1 MNLYTQISDMFSR
14 ELNAHGR
21 AFVNYEALAGVEKK
35 DMTIDGFPAKL
46 LFNPA
51 RVRSVMADVSPE
63 ALQQRACFLC
73 PDGVEEHQ
81 LTHNWDSPTG
91 HTYYI
96 RVNPFPIF
104 SPHFTVSSS
113 VHERQELLPHLE
125 SMLHLAQQLPE
136 MTIFYNGPMC
146 GASAPDH
153 MHFQAVPRHS
163 LPIEDHFSTNYA
175 NAILVQETDLQ
186 THLAAVKKVLAMGT
200 IPEEASQTGSLTIGA
215 SHAEEYEPR
224 WNIVSWYEPAPN
236 GDVQHSSMAQSAIQN
251 SSELSSQQKTILN
264 NTEQPLNHIEPTPAG
279 SFHTVIFFRK
289 ESRPMCFF
297 APEEERILFS
307 PATVEMAGIGIV
319 ANRESFDRLTPDRLR
334 DIIREV
340 ADTPYPVTN
349 SQ

>member
-1 MNLYTQISDMFSR
+1 MKLFQLINEMFSR
-14 ELNAHGR
+14 ELASHGR
-21 AFVNYEALAGVEKK
+21 AFVNYQALSGVEVK

-46 LFNPA
+46 FFNPA

-63 ALQQRACFLC
+63 ALQKRACFLC

-125 SMLHLAQQLPE
+125 SMLHLAKELPE

-175 NAILVQETDLQ
+175 NAILVQESDLQ

-200 IPEEASQTGSLTIGA
+200 IPEEASQTGSLTAGA

-224 WNIVSWYEPAPN
+224 WNIVSWYEPE
-236 GDVQHSSMAQSAIQN
+236 SN
-251 SSELSSQQKTILN
+251 SPQDGLTAVGGLTSNSQRR
-264 NTEQPLNHIEPTPAG
+264 
-279 SFHTVIFFRK
+279 SFYTVVFFRR
-289 ESRPMCFF
+289 ESRPQCFF

-307 PATVEMAGIGIV
+307 PATVEMGGIGIV
-319 ANRESFDRLTPDRLR
+319 ANRESFDRITPEVLR
-334 DIIREV
+334 SMIQEV
-340 ADTPYPVTN
+340 ADKIV
-349 SQ
+349 

>member
-1 MNLYTQISDMFSR
+1 MFSR
-14 ELNAHGR
+14 ELSAHGR
-21 AFVNYEALAGVEKK
+21 AFLNYEALAGVEVK

-46 LFNPA
+46 FFNPA

-63 ALQQRACFLC
+63 ALQKRACFLC
-73 PDGVEEHQ
+73 PDGVEENQ
-81 LTHNWDSPTG
+81 LTHNWESPTG

-125 SMLHLAQQLPE
+125 AMLHLAKELPE

-175 NAILVQETDLQ
+175 HAILVQETDLQ
-186 THLAAVKKVLAMGT
+186 SHLAAVKRVLAMGT

-224 WNIVSWYEPAPN
+224 WNIVTWYE
-236 GDVQHSSMAQSAIQN
+236 DMW
-251 SSELSSQQKTILN
+251 
-264 NTEQPLNHIEPTPAG
+264 
-279 SFHTVIFFRK
+279 HTVIFFRR

-319 ANRESFDRLTPDRLR
+319 ANRESFDRLTPARLR

-340 ADTPYPVTN
+340 ADNPLA
-349 SQ
+349 

>member
-1 MNLYTQISDMFSR
+1 MFSR

-21 AFVNYEALAGVEKK
+21 AFLNYEALAGVEVK

-46 LFNPA
+46 FFNPA

-73 PDGVEEHQ
+73 PDGVEENQ
-81 LTHNWDSPTG
+81 LTHNWESPTG

-125 SMLHLAQQLPE
+125 SMLHLAKELPE

-186 THLAAVKKVLAMGT
+186 SHLAAVKRVLAMGT

-224 WNIVSWYEPAPN
+224 WNIVTWYE
-236 GDVQHSSMAQSAIQN
+236 DMW
-251 SSELSSQQKTILN
+251 
-264 NTEQPLNHIEPTPAG
+264 
-279 SFHTVIFFRK
+279 HTVIFFRR

-319 ANRESFDRLTPDRLR
+319 ANRESFDRLTPARLR

-340 ADTPYPVTN
+340 ADNPLA
-349 SQ
+349 

>member
-1 MNLYTQISDMFSR
+1 MTLYQQITDMFSR
-14 ELNAHGR
+14 ELASHGR
-21 AFVNYEALAGVEKK
+21 AFVNYQALSQVEVK

-46 LFNPA
+46 FFNPA

-63 ALQQRACFLC
+63 ALQKRACFLC

-81 LTHNWDSPTG
+81 LTHNWDSHTG

-125 SMLHLAQQLPE
+125 SMLHLAKELPE

-200 IPEEASQTGSLTIGA
+200 IPEEASQTGSLTAGA

-224 WNIVSWYEPAPN
+224 WNIVTWYDE
-236 GDVQHSSMAQSAIQN
+236 
-251 SSELSSQQKTILN
+251 KW
-264 NTEQPLNHIEPTPAG
+264 
-279 SFHTVIFFRK
+279 HTVIFFRK

-319 ANRESFDRLTPDRLR
+319 ANRESFDRLTPARLR

-340 ADTPYPVTN
+340 ADTLPITDT
-349 SQ
+349 Q

>member
-1 MNLYTQISDMFSR
+1 MGVEGTYPNEREEVMTLFQRINDMFSR
-14 ELNAHGR
+14 ELEAHGR
-21 AFVNYEALAGVEKK
+21 AFLNYEALAGVEKK
-35 DMTIDGFPAKL
+35 DMTIDGFPAQL
-46 LFNPA
+46 FFNPA

-163 LPIEDHFSTNYA
+163 LPIEDHFDTNYA
-175 NAILVQETDLQ
+175 NAILVQEADLQ
-186 THLAAVKKVLAMGT
+186 DQLAAVKRILAMGT

-224 WNIVSWYEPAPN
+224 WNIVSWY
-236 GDVQHSSMAQSAIQN
+236 DD
-251 SSELSSQQKTILN
+251 T
-264 NTEQPLNHIEPTPAG
+264 
-279 SFHTVIFFRK
+279 FHTVIFFRR

-307 PATVEMAGIGIV
+307 PATVEMGGIGIV
-319 ANRESFDRLTPDRLR
+319 ANRESFDRLTPEKLR
-334 DIIREV
+334 EIIREV
-340 ADTPYPVTN
+340 ADKLV
-349 SQ
+349 

>member
-1 MNLYTQISDMFSR
+1 MKLFQLINEMFSR
-14 ELNAHGR
+14 ELASHGR
-21 AFVNYEALAGVEKK
+21 AFVNYQALSQVEVK

-46 LFNPA
+46 FFNPA

-63 ALQQRACFLC
+63 ALQKRACFLC

-125 SMLHLAQQLPE
+125 SMLHLAKELPE

-186 THLAAVKKVLAMGT
+186 THLVAVKKVLAMGA
-200 IPEEASQTGSLTIGA
+200 IPKEACQTGSLTAGA

-224 WNIVSWYEPAPN
+224 WNIISWYEPA
-236 GDVQHSSMAQSAIQN
+236 SSPKFN
-251 SSELSSQQKTILN
+251 TI
-264 NTEQPLNHIEPTPAG
+264 
-279 SFHTVIFFRK
+279 IFFRK

-319 ANRESFDRLTPDRLR
+319 ANRESFDRLTPSKLR

-340 ADTPYPVTN
+340 ADTLPITDT
-349 SQ
+349 Q

>member
-1 MNLYTQISDMFSR
+1 MFSR
-14 ELNAHGR
+14 ELASHGR
-21 AFVNYEALAGVEKK
+21 AFVNYQALSGVEVK

-46 LFNPA
+46 FFNPA

-63 ALQQRACFLC
+63 ALQKRACFLC
-73 PDGVEEHQ
+73 PDGVEENQ
-81 LTHNWDSPTG
+81 LTHNWESPTG

-125 SMLHLAQQLPE
+125 AMLHLAKELPE

-186 THLAAVKKVLAMGT
+186 SHLAAVKRVLAMGT
-200 IPEEASQTGSLTIGA
+200 IPEEASQTGSLTADA
-215 SHAEEYEPR
+215 SHADEYEPR
-224 WNIVSWYEPAPN
+224 WNIVTWYE
-236 GDVQHSSMAQSAIQN
+236 DMW
-251 SSELSSQQKTILN
+251 
-264 NTEQPLNHIEPTPAG
+264 
-279 SFHTVIFFRK
+279 HTVIFFRR
-289 ESRPMCFF
+289 ESRPICFF
-297 APEEERILFS
+297 APEEERILLS

-319 ANRESFDRLTPDRLR
+319 ANRESFDRLTPEKLR

-340 ADTPYPVTN
+340 ADNPCT
-349 SQ
+349 

>member
-1 MNLYTQISDMFSR
+1 MFSR

-21 AFVNYEALAGVEKK
+21 AFLNYEALGGVEKK
-35 DMTIDGFPAKL
+35 DMTIDGFPAQL
-46 LFNPA
+46 FFNPA

-63 ALQQRACFLC
+63 ALQKRACFLC
-73 PDGVEEHQ
+73 PDGIEEHQ

-125 SMLHLAQQLPE
+125 SMLHLAKELPE

-175 NAILVQETDLQ
+175 NAILVQEADLQ
-186 THLAAVKKVLAMGT
+186 DHLAAVKRILAMGT
-200 IPEEASQTGSLTIGA
+200 IPEEASQTGSLTVGA

-224 WNIVSWYEPAPN
+224 WNIVSWYDN
-236 GDVQHSSMAQSAIQN
+236 
-251 SSELSSQQKTILN
+251 
-264 NTEQPLNHIEPTPAG
+264 
-279 SFHTVIFFRK
+279 SFHTIIFFRK

-319 ANRESFDRLTPDRLR
+319 ANRESFDRLTPEKLR

-340 ADTPYPVTN
+340 ADTLPITDT
-349 SQ
+349 Q

>member
-1 MNLYTQISDMFSR
+1 MFSR
-14 ELNAHGR
+14 ELASHGR
-21 AFVNYEALAGVEKK
+21 AFVNYQALSGVEVK

-46 LFNPA
+46 FFNPA

-63 ALQQRACFLC
+63 ALQKRACFLC

-113 VHERQELLPHLE
+113 MHERQELLPHLE
-125 SMLHLAQQLPE
+125 SMLHLAKELPE

-186 THLAAVKKVLAMGT
+186 NHLTAVKKVLAMGT
-200 IPEEASQTGSLTIGA
+200 IPEEASQTGSLTAGA

-224 WNIVSWYEPAPN
+224 WNIVSWYEPE
-236 GDVQHSSMAQSAIQN
+236 SN
-251 SSELSSQQKTILN
+251 SPQDGLTAVGGLTSSSQRRSF
-264 NTEQPLNHIEPTPAG
+264 NT
-279 SFHTVIFFRK
+279 VVFFRK

-319 ANRESFDRLTPDRLR
+319 ANRESFDRITPEVLR
-334 DIIREV
+334 SMIQEV
-340 ADTPYPVTN
+340 ADTLCP
-349 SQ
+349 

>member
-1 MNLYTQISDMFSR
+1 MGVEGTYPNEREKINVEKVLELLELYKTISDMFSR
-14 ELNAHGR
+14 ELEAHGR
-21 AFVNYEALAGVEKK
+21 AFLNYEALAGVEKK
-35 DMTIDGFPAKL
+35 DMTIDGFPAQL
-46 LFNPA
+46 FFNPA

-63 ALQQRACFLC
+63 ALQKRACFLC
-73 PDGVEEHQ
+73 PDGIEEHQ

-125 SMLHLAQQLPE
+125 AMLHLAKELPE

-163 LPIEDHFSTNYA
+163 LPIEDHFDTNYA
-175 NAILVQETDLQ
+175 NAILVQEADLQ
-186 THLAAVKKVLAMGT
+186 DHLAAVKRILAMGT
-200 IPEEASQTGSLTIGA
+200 IPKEASQTGSLTIGA

-224 WNIVSWYEPAPN
+224 WNIVTWY
-236 GDVQHSSMAQSAIQN
+236 D
-251 SSELSSQQKTILN
+251 
-264 NTEQPLNHIEPTPAG
+264 NT
-279 SFHTVIFFRK
+279 FHTVIFFRR
-289 ESRPMCFF
+289 ESRPQCFF

-319 ANRESFDRLTPDRLR
+319 ANRESFDRLTPDKLR

-340 ADTPYPVTN
+340 ADN
-349 SQ
+349 LL

>member
-1 MNLYTQISDMFSR
+1 MFSR
-14 ELNAHGR
+14 ELASHGR
-21 AFVNYEALAGVEKK
+21 AFVNYQALSQVEVK

-46 LFNPA
+46 FFNPA

-63 ALQQRACFLC
+63 ALQKRACFLC

-125 SMLHLAQQLPE
+125 SMLHLAKELPE

-163 LPIEDHFSTNYA
+163 LPIEDHFSANYA
-175 NAILVQETDLQ
+175 HAILVQETDLQ
-186 THLAAVKKVLAMGT
+186 THLAAVKKVLAIGT
-200 IPEEASQTGSLTIGA
+200 IPEEASQTGSLTAGA

-224 WNIVSWYEPAPN
+224 WNIVSWYEPA
-236 GDVQHSSMAQSAIQN
+236 SSPKFN
-251 SSELSSQQKTILN
+251 TI
-264 NTEQPLNHIEPTPAG
+264 
-279 SFHTVIFFRK
+279 VFFRK
-289 ESRPMCFF
+289 ESRPQCFF
-297 APEEERILFS
+297 APEPERILFS

-319 ANRESFDRLTPDRLR
+319 ANRESFDRITPEVLR
-334 DIIREV
+334 SMIQEV
-340 ADTPYPVTN
+340 ADTLCP
-349 SQ
+349 

>member
-1 MNLYTQISDMFSR
+1 MTLYQQITDMFSR
-14 ELNAHGR
+14 ELASHGR
-21 AFVNYEALAGVEKK
+21 AFVNYQALAGVEVK

-46 LFNPA
+46 FFNPA

-63 ALQQRACFLC
+63 ALQKRACFLC

-125 SMLHLAQQLPE
+125 SMLHLAKELPE

-163 LPIEDHFSTNYA
+163 LPIEDHFDANYA
-175 NAILVQETDLQ
+175 NAVLVQETDLQ
-186 THLAAVKKVLAMGT
+186 THLAAVKRVLSLGT

-215 SHAEEYEPR
+215 THAEEYEPR
-224 WNIVSWYEPAPN
+224 WNIVSWYEP
-236 GDVQHSSMAQSAIQN
+236 DS
-251 SSELSSQQKTILN
+251 N
-264 NTEQPLNHIEPTPAG
+264 NPQDGLTAAG
-279 SFHTVIFFRK
+279 SQTSNSRRRSFNTIVFFRK

-319 ANRESFDRLTPDRLR
+319 ANRESFDRLTPTRLR

-340 ADTPYPVTN
+340 ADEIV
-349 SQ
+349 

>member
-1 MNLYTQISDMFSR
+1 MGVEGTYCYEREKVMTLFQRINDMFSR

-21 AFVNYEALAGVEKK
+21 AFLNYEALGGVEKK
-35 DMTIDGFPAKL
+35 DMTIDGFPAQL
-46 LFNPA
+46 FFNPA

-63 ALQQRACFLC
+63 ALQKRACFLC
-73 PDGVEEHQ
+73 PDGIEEHQ

-125 SMLHLAQQLPE
+125 SMLHLAKELPE

-163 LPIEDHFSTNYA
+163 LPIEDHFDTNYA
-175 NAILVQETDLQ
+175 NAILVQEADLQ
-186 THLAAVKKVLAMGT
+186 DQLAAVKRILAMGT
-200 IPEEASQTGSLTIGA
+200 IPEEASQTGSLTVGA

-224 WNIVSWYEPAPN
+224 WNIVSWYEP
-236 GDVQHSSMAQSAIQN
+236 DS
-251 SSELSSQQKTILN
+251 N
-264 NTEQPLNHIEPTPAG
+264 NPQDGLTAAG
-279 SFHTVIFFRK
+279 SQTSNSRRRSFNTIVFFRK

-319 ANRESFDRLTPDRLR
+319 ANRESFDRLTPARLR

-340 ADTPYPVTN
+340 ADEIV
-349 SQ
+349 

>member
-1 MNLYTQISDMFSR
+1 MGVEGTYPNEREEVMTLFQRINDMFSR
-14 ELNAHGR
+14 ELEAHGR
-21 AFVNYEALAGVEKK
+21 AFLNYEALAGVERK
-35 DMTIDGFPAKL
+35 DMTIDGFPAQL
-46 LFNPA
+46 FFNPA

-125 SMLHLAQQLPE
+125 SMLYLAQQLPE

-186 THLAAVKKVLAMGT
+186 THLVAVKKVLAMGA
-200 IPEEASQTGSLTIGA
+200 IPKEASQTGSLTAGA

-224 WNIVSWYEPAPN
+224 WNIVSWY
-236 GDVQHSSMAQSAIQN
+236 DD
-251 SSELSSQQKTILN
+251 T
-264 NTEQPLNHIEPTPAG
+264 
-279 SFHTVIFFRK
+279 FHTVIFFRR

-319 ANRESFDRLTPDRLR
+319 ANRESFDRLTPEKLR
-334 DIIREV
+334 EIIREV
-340 ADTPYPVTN
+340 ADKLV
-349 SQ
+349 

>member
-1 MNLYTQISDMFSR
+1 MKLFKQISDMFSR
-14 ELNAHGR
+14 ELASHGR
-21 AFVNYEALAGVEKK
+21 AFVNYQALSGVEVK

-46 LFNPA
+46 FFNPA

-63 ALQQRACFLC
+63 ALQKRACFLC

-125 SMLHLAQQLPE
+125 SMLHLAKELPE

-163 LPIEDHFSTNYA
+163 LPIEDHFDANYA
-175 NAILVQETDLQ
+175 NAILVQEADLQ
-186 THLAAVKKVLAMGT
+186 DQLAAVKRILAMGT

-224 WNIVSWYEPAPN
+224 WNIVTWYDE
-236 GDVQHSSMAQSAIQN
+236 
-251 SSELSSQQKTILN
+251 KW
-264 NTEQPLNHIEPTPAG
+264 
-279 SFHTVIFFRK
+279 HTVVFFRK

-307 PATVEMAGIGIV
+307 PATVEMGGIGIV
-319 ANRESFDRLTPDRLR
+319 ANRESFDRLTPSKLR

-340 ADTPYPVTN
+340 ADNPCT
-349 SQ
+349 

>member
-1 MNLYTQISDMFSR
+1 MFSR
-14 ELNAHGR
+14 ELASHGR
-21 AFVNYEALAGVEKK
+21 AFVNYQALSQVEVK

-46 LFNPA
+46 FFNPA

-63 ALQQRACFLC
+63 ALQKRACFLC
-73 PDGVEEHQ
+73 PDGVEENQ
-81 LTHNWDSPTG
+81 LTHNWESPTG
-91 HTYYI
+91 HTYCI

-125 SMLHLAQQLPE
+125 AMLHLAKELPE

-186 THLAAVKKVLAMGT
+186 THLAAVKRVLAMGT
-200 IPEEASQTGSLTIGA
+200 IPEEASQTGSLTAGA

-224 WNIVSWYEPAPN
+224 WNIVSWYEPASSPN
-236 GDVQHSSMAQSAIQN
+236 SLIASSPN
-251 SSELSSQQKTILN
+251 FNTI
-264 NTEQPLNHIEPTPAG
+264 
-279 SFHTVIFFRK
+279 VFFRK

-297 APEEERILFS
+297 APEPERILFS

-319 ANRESFDRLTPDRLR
+319 ANRESFDRLTPSKLR

-340 ADTPYPVTN
+340 ADNPCT
-349 SQ
+349 

>member
-1 MNLYTQISDMFSR
+1 MFSR
-14 ELNAHGR
+14 ELASHGR
-21 AFVNYEALAGVEKK
+21 AFVNYQALSGVEVK

-46 LFNPA
+46 FFNPA

-63 ALQQRACFLC
+63 ALQKRACFLC

-125 SMLHLAQQLPE
+125 SMLHLAKELPE

-200 IPEEASQTGSLTIGA
+200 IPKEASQTGSLTAGA

-224 WNIVSWYEPAPN
+224 WNIVSWYDN
-236 GDVQHSSMAQSAIQN
+236 
-251 SSELSSQQKTILN
+251 
-264 NTEQPLNHIEPTPAG
+264 
-279 SFHTVIFFRK
+279 SFHTIIFFRK

-297 APEEERILFS
+297 APKEERILFS

-319 ANRESFDRLTPDRLR
+319 ANRESFDRLTPSKLR
-334 DIIREV
+334 NIISEV
-340 ADTPYPVTN
+340 ADEIV
-349 SQ
+349 

>member
-1 MNLYTQISDMFSR
+1 MKLFQLINEMFSR
-14 ELNAHGR
+14 ELASHGR
-21 AFVNYEALAGVEKK
+21 AFVNYQALSQVEVK

-46 LFNPA
+46 FFNPA

-63 ALQQRACFLC
+63 ALQKRACFLC
-73 PDGVEEHQ
+73 PDGVEKNQ
-81 LTHNWDSPTG
+81 LTHNWESPTG

-125 SMLHLAQQLPE
+125 AMLHLAKELPE

-175 NAILVQETDLQ
+175 NAILVQEADLQ
-186 THLAAVKKVLAMGT
+186 SHLAAVKQVLSLGT

-224 WNIVSWYEPAPN
+224 WNIVSWYEPE
-236 GDVQHSSMAQSAIQN
+236 QSTGGTPIYSPQ
-251 SSELSSQQKTILN
+251 SDLQRSDLQQSDL
-264 NTEQPLNHIEPTPAG
+264 QQSDLQPAG
-279 SFHTVIFFRK
+279 RSYNTIIFFRR

-297 APEEERILFS
+297 APEPERILFS
-307 PATVEMAGIGIV
+307 PATVEMGGIGIV
-319 ANRESFDRLTPDRLR
+319 ANRESFDRLTPARLR

-340 ADTPYPVTN
+340 ADNPCT
-349 SQ
+349 

>member
-1 MNLYTQISDMFSR
+1 MTLFQRINDMFSR
-14 ELNAHGR
+14 ELEAHGR
-21 AFVNYEALAGVEKK
+21 AFLNYEALGGVEKK
-35 DMTIDGFPAKL
+35 DMTIDGFPAQL
-46 LFNPA
+46 FFNPA

-63 ALQQRACFLC
+63 ALQKRACFLC
-73 PDGVEEHQ
+73 PDGIEEHQ

-91 HTYYI
+91 QTYYI

-125 SMLHLAQQLPE
+125 SMLHLAKELPE

-163 LPIEDHFSTNYA
+163 LPIEDHFDTNYA
-175 NAILVQETDLQ
+175 NAILVQEDDLQ
-186 THLAAVKKVLAMGT
+186 DHLAAVKRILAMGT
-200 IPEEASQTGSLTIGA
+200 IPKEASQTGSLTIGA

-224 WNIVSWYEPAPN
+224 WNIVTWYEPA
-236 GDVQHSSMAQSAIQN
+236 SSYDGLA
-251 SSELSSQQKTILN
+251 SSSKFNTI
-264 NTEQPLNHIEPTPAG
+264 
-279 SFHTVIFFRK
+279 VFFRR

-307 PATVEMAGIGIV
+307 PATVEMGGIGIV
-319 ANRESFDRLTPDRLR
+319 ANRESFDRLTPDKLR

-340 ADTPYPVTN
+340 ADTLPIPTSDN
-349 SQ
+349 L

>member
-14 ELNAHGR
+14 ELASHGR
-21 AFVNYEALAGVEKK
+21 AFVNYQALSGVEVK

-46 LFNPA
+46 FFNPA

-63 ALQQRACFLC
+63 ALQKRACFLC

-125 SMLHLAQQLPE
+125 SMLHLAKELPE

-163 LPIEDHFSTNYA
+163 LPIEDYFSSNYA

-186 THLAAVKKVLAMGT
+186 PQLAAVKKVLAMGT
-200 IPEEASQTGSLTIGA
+200 IPEEASQTGSLTAGA

-224 WNIVSWYEPAPN
+224 WNIVSWYEPSPN
-236 GDVQHSSMAQSAIQN
+236 GDVQHSSMAQSAVQN
-251 SSELSSQQKTILN
+251 SSELFSSQETTLN
-264 NTEQPLNHIEPTPAG
+264 HIEQPLNHIEPTPIG

-307 PATVEMAGIGIV
+307 PATVEMGGIGIV
-319 ANRESFDRLTPDRLR
+319 ANRESFDRLTPEKLR

-340 ADTPYPVTN
+340 ADYPL
-349 SQ
+349 